1 MVKTVHII
9 PHTHWDRE
17 WFFTSSRA
25 KVYMLKDLQDIIM
38 ILKNNPDFRCF
49 ILDGQVSLIED
60 YLKWRPQDKNKI
72 MELVRKNKLI
82 IGPWYTQT
90 DQFIPSAECIVRNLL
105 YGMEYADKLGGFMN
119 VAYVPDSFGQES
131 SMPQIY
137 RGLGIKRAL
146 LWRGF
151 TDDQA
156 PRSEFIWQ
164 GEDGSKV
171 KVYRY
176 ACGYFIGG
184 LINETQLD
192 KIMYQEPFKTV
203 INQATT
209 NQIAFP
215 QGSDMAP
222 IRFDLPT
229 VVKKLNKLN
238 RDFNFKISSITDYM
252 KAVDKEKPKLDI
264 LKGECNY
271 GKNMRVHKTNYSSR
285 SDIKKLNTTIQNYLT
300 NILEPALV
308 LGEQYGLEYPKET
321 VKDLW
326 KLMFENS
333 AHDSSAN
340 CVSDSVNEDIYLR
353 YKQIKDIAT
362 SLVELTLREIST
374 RIKSP
379 TNYPVTLTIFNTLL
393 QPRTGVVRTAI
404 YTPYLNFK
412 IKDSDNHIFEYSI
425 EDIND
430 VSDEVKGATIQLNPG
445 DKIYK
450 PEKVYKVDISMEVK
464 DIPSIGY
471 KQLYVIPQRATDKL
485 YQLESTS
492 SKKIENENFIVE
504 VNNQGSLDI
513 TDKESG
519 KIYKHQA
526 ILEENGDGGDS
537 YNYSPAHNDLICY
550 STNQTYTVQTE
561 KSPITQI
568 LTIKYDFKVPK
579 NLKQRKL
586 KKCTSD
592 FPVILKVRLNKNSRV
607 IGFDLDIDNRKVDDH
622 RLCID
627 FDTGIIAKYAIDDIQ
642 FGTVKRPF
650 VLKKA
655 MASWNRNPNLWQE
668 KPISINTMQTFS
680 SLSDNNL
687 TFAVIPQGV
696 REYENIGKDHQI
708 IRLTVFRTYGR
719 LGKKDLIYRPGRAS
733 GDSTVATP
741 DAELHKKQK
750 FNFGVYI
757 ANNNFKN
764 SSVAEVAKKYNT
776 PLQIYTYAEFLNG
789 RLIFPLNKSRQD
801 LDSSQSIILGKGNLV
816 LSTIKKAEKRPG
828 YIIRLYN
835 PNDTVEDEKI
845 FFKKRLKQA
854 ELVNLR
860 EEKIVNLAIDKSDNS
875 LNISAVKHSKVVS
888 VYFEF

>member
-38 ILKNNPDFRCF
+38 TLKNNPDFRCF
-49 ILDGQVSLIED
+49 ILDGQVSLVED
-60 YLKWRPQDKNKI
+60 YLKWRPQDRNKI
-72 MELVRKNKLI
+72 VELVRNNKLI

-105 YGMEYADKLGGFMN
+105 YGMEYAGKLGGYMN

-137 RGLGIKRAL
+137 QGLGIKRAL

-156 PRSEFIWQ
+156 PKSEFIWQ
-164 GEDGSKV
+164 GEDGSKI

-184 LINETQLD
+184 LIDETRLD

-203 INQATT
+203 VHQATT
-209 NQIAFP
+209 NHIAFP

-222 IRFDLPT
+222 IRFDLPAI
-229 VVKKLNKLN
+229 VEKLNILN
-238 RDFNFKISSITDYM
+238 KEFNFKISSITEYM
-252 KAVDKEKPKLDI
+252 DAVDRKKTKLAT
-264 LKGECNY
+264 LKGEYNY

-285 SDIKKLNTTIQNYLT
+285 SDIKKLNTIIQNYLT
-300 NILEPALV
+300 NILEPVLV
-308 LGEQYGLEYPKET
+308 LGEQYGLEYPKDT

-353 YKQIKDIAT
+353 YKQIKDVAT
-362 SLVELTLREIST
+362 SLTDLTLREIST

-379 TNYPVTLTIFNTLL
+379 TNYPVTITVFNTLL
-393 QPRTGVVRTAI
+393 QPRTEVIRTSI

-412 IKDSDNHIFEYSI
+412 IKDSDSHIFEYSI
-425 EDIND
+425 ENISE

-450 PEKVYKVDISMEVK
+450 PEKVYKVDVSIELR
-464 DIPSIGY
+464 DIPSMGY
-471 KQLYVIPQRATDKL
+471 KQLYVVPRKSIDELHR
-485 YQLESTS
+485 LESS
-492 SKKIENENFIVE
+492 SSNEIENEKFIVE
-504 VNNQGSLDI
+504 VNNEGSLDI

-550 STNQTYTVQTE
+550 STNQTYTVQAK

-568 LTIKYDFKVPK
+568 LTIKYNFKVPK
-579 NLKQRKL
+579 NLEHRKF
-586 KKCTSD
+586 KECTSN

-607 IGFDLDIDNRKVDDH
+607 IDFELDIDNRKVDDH

-627 FDTGIIAKYAIDDIQ
+627 FDTGVIAKYAIDDIQ
-642 FGTVKRPF
+642 FGTTKRPF

-655 MASWNRNPNLWQE
+655 MASWKKNPNLWQE
-668 KPISINTMQTFS
+668 KPISINTMQTFT
-680 SLSDNNL
+680 SLSNNNE

-733 GDSTVATP
+733 GDATVATP
-741 DAELHKKQK
+741 NAELHKKLK

-757 ANNNFKN
+757 VNNNFEN

-789 RLIFPLNKSRQD
+789 RLIFPFNKSRQD
-801 LDSSQSIILGKGNLV
+801 LDISQSIILGKGNLI
-816 LSTIKKAEKRPG
+816 LSTIKKSERRVG

-835 PNDTVEDEKI
+835 PNDTVENEKI
-845 FFKKRLKQA
+845 IFKNKLKLA
-854 ELVNLR
+854 ELVNLK
-860 EEKIVNLAIDKSDNS
+860 EEKIKNLAVNKSDNS
-875 LNISAVKHSKVVS
+875 LKISAVRHSKVVS
-888 VYFEF
+888 IYFEF